1 MSDADTRGLIEDL
14 QRSKRLWKRLALGLL
29 AALGL
34 AILLSAFSAAAS
46 ARRAHEAEVEARMQA
61 EEALQREQEGK
72 KRFEDAR
79 KAVEEFQRKGQQ
91 P

>member
-1 MSDADTRGLIEDL
+1 
-14 QRSKRLWKRLALGLL
+14 
-29 AALGL
+29 
-34 AILLSAFSAAAS
+34 
-46 ARRAHEAEVEARMQA
+46 MQA
-61 EEALQREQEGK
+61 EAARQREQEGK